1 MEESVF
7 PVELLAPDEDGEW
20 EARSVGHV
28 SYGDTAEEALS
39 NLGEQLDDLVE
50 DAEYNRI
57 NAPRLYGHSPGGQV
71 PEGQPVHN
79 LPVQEGEGSEATTSV
94 HSSEPQKDRV

>member
-7 PVELLAPDEDGEW
+7 PVELLAPDTDGEW

-50 DAEYNRI
+50 DAEYNRVH
-57 NAPRLYGHSPGGQV
+57 APRLYGHPPGSEI
-71 PEGQPVHN
+71 PEGQPVHD
-79 LPVQEGEGSEATTSV
+79 LPVQKGEGSETPPPV
-94 HSSEPQKDRV
+94 HPTEPAKDRV